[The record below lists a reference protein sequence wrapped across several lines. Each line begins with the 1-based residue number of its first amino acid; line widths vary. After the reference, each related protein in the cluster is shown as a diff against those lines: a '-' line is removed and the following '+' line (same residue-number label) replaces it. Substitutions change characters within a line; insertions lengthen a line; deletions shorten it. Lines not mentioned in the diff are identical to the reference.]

1 MKGTICQSSTVCSC
15 TNDPFY
21 WNPLRHCEASHN
33 RQDTL
38 LKTNDHKLSMT
49 LCKRF

>member
-1 MKGTICQSSTVCSC
+1 MKGTICQSSMVCSC

-38 LKTNDHKLSMT
+38 LETNDHKLSMT